1 MQLTTKRSFSNS
13 AQLVMLIGIISS
25 ALGVA
30 FGAFGAHGLKQILS
44 TSSLHIY
51 QTGVDYQM
59 WHSLALILI
68 GLSLQRMHTSRLLI
82 LSAWIMLSGIILFS
96 GSLYLL
102 AITEIRWLGMITPL
116 GGVSFLVAWVLFAI
130 AIVKSPI
137 SDYQNGP

>member
-1 MQLTTKRSFSNS
+1 MQLTTKRSFSNA

-44 TSSLHIY
+44 TSSLHTY

-68 GLSLQRMHTSRLLI
+68 GLSLQRMHTSRLLM

-102 AITEIRWLGMITPL
+102 AITEIRWLGMITPF

-137 SDYQNGP
+137 SDHQNGP

>member
-1 MQLTTKRSFSNS
+1 MELTTKRSFYLSS
-13 AQLVMLIGIISS
+13 QLAMLIGIISS

-44 TSSLHIY
+44 ASSLQVY

-68 GLSLQRMHTSRLLI
+68 GLSFQHMPNSRLLTI
-82 LSAWIMLSGIILFS
+82 SARLMLSGIILFS

-102 AITEIRWLGMITPL
+102 AITEARWLGMITPF
-116 GGVSFLVAWVLFAI
+116 GGLSFLIAWILFAI
-130 AIVKSPI
+130 AIVKAPI
-137 SDYQNGP
+137 SGHQDDR